1 MLFQPALGA
10 FLGLTG
16 GSPVNPLMGSSFLFS
31 NTARSGWWVSA
42 SMTRA
47 LLPSERVYMKPGLS
61 AGSGGG
67 QVLWSPLSS
76 GPVVFFT
83 CPGPCGV
90 FSDGVVWVAYKAR
103 VGRDPLPAPGGR
115 KW

>member
-67 QVLWSPLSS
+67 QVRRSPSSSLVRLVGITVPWLSAMKS
-76 GPVVFFT
+76 AGL
-83 CPGPCGV
+83 GV
-90 FSDGVVWVAYKAR
+90 
-103 VGRDPLPAPGGR
+103 
-115 KW
+115 

>member
-16 GSPVNPLMGSSFLFS
+16 GLPVNPLIGPPFLFS

-42 SMTRA
+42 SMTRT

-67 QVLWSPLSS
+67 QVLRSPLSS
-76 GPVVFFT
+76 GPVCSTPTLVL
-83 CPGPCGV
+83 V
-90 FSDGVVWVAYKAR
+90 ALVVCSLTGSVYKAR
-103 VGRDPLPAPGGR
+103 VGRDPPPAPGGR
-115 KW
+115 T